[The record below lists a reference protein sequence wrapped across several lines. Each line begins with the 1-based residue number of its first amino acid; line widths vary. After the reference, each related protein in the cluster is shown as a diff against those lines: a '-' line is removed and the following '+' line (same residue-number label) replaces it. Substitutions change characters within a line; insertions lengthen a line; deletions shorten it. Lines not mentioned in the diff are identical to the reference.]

1 MAAEKRKYLN
11 PPIQEAIC
19 EVHFAIQQPIPRE
32 RIEQLQNRWKANYP
46 NQTINEEKNVHLQM
60 GAEGV
65 RVDENKLGHRLI
77 CRSSDGTRLVQLSGR
92 FVAINQLKPYPGW
105 EENFRDTILSRV
117 ADVETELGN
126 MPIGRTGLR
135 YINRIEIPENPVMWE
150 KWFNFTLPFPKLEN
164 SLLANFQLHFEQVL
178 PEQLKLLVH
187 CISLPQPGETSFV
200 VLDLDVIWEGN
211 PIKSESLPNLL
222 ERAHGPHR
230 LAFEEYI
237 TDNLRERFE
246 KKV

>member
-1 MAAEKRKYLN
+1 MVAEKRKYRN

-19 EVHFAIQQPIPRE
+19 EVHFAIPQLLPKE
-32 RIEQLQNRWKANYP
+32 RIVQLQNRWKANYP

-77 CRSSDGTRLVQLSGR
+77 CRSADGTRLVQLSGR

-117 ADVETELGN
+117 ADVEAELGS

-135 YINRIEIPENPVMWE
+135 YINRIEIPENPVIWE
-150 KWFNFTLPFPKLEN
+150 KWFNFTLPFPKLQK
-164 SLLANFQLHFEQVL
+164 SLLASFQMHFEQVL
-178 PEQLKLLVH
+178 PDQQKLLVH
-187 CISLPQPGETSFV
+187 CVSLPQKGEASLV
-200 VLDLDVIWEGN
+200 ILDLDVMWEGQ
-211 PIKSESLPNLL
+211 PISLSELPDLL
-222 ERAHGPHR
+222 ERVHGPHR
-230 LAFEEYI
+230 LAFEAYI
-237 TDNLRERFE
+237 TDTLRERFD
-246 KKV
+246 KKL

>member
-19 EVHFAIQQPIPRE
+19 EVHFAIQQPLPRE

-92 FVAINQLKPYPGW
+92 FVAINQLQPYPGW
-105 EENFRDTILSRV
+105 EENFRETILSRV
-117 ADVETELGN
+117 ADVEAELGS

-150 KWFNFTLPFPKLEN
+150 KWFNFALPFPRLEK
-164 SLLANFQLHFEQVL
+164 SLLANFQMHFEQVL
-178 PEQLKLLVH
+178 PEQQKLLVN
-187 CISLPQPGETSFV
+187 CVSVPQTGEASSV
-200 VLDLDVIWEGN
+200 ILDLDVVWEGE
-211 PIKSESLPNLL
+211 PIKSTSLSDLL
-222 ERAHGPHR
+222 ESVHHPHR
-230 LAFEEYI
+230 LAFEAYI
-237 TDNLRERFE
+237 TDKLRERFDT
-246 KKV
+246 KS